1 MKKLV
6 AFGLLACPRRG
17 SRRVVGPG
25 LLSLIATA
33 GACGDSSSPVDG
45 GADVQTNDVATKD
58 VVEAGPS
65 CGTSG
70 WLTYGHDAART
81 FASDGCITGPLTPSW
96 TYAPTPKTNAKVN
109 AVYHALAAT
118 DAVYLQWAGSNDPY
132 IGTTAADGVSLTG
145 TRLWTYESGSDANM
159 GNWASVSGAN
169 LVLNDD
175 GIYWV
180 SLKDG
185 TSAKTTGVDWWG
197 QTIADNAGGAWFVT
211 TSKSDGP
218 GLFVGE
224 IDVTAKVIWSQ
235 NKQGTACGDALGD
248 KMGGI
253 ALDGGVLFYA
263 PQYSMGGTVQPTFKS
278 GVYAFDAV
286 AGTPKW
292 KVDTTTPSSTIS
304 AGNGLV
310 YLIESGNVVARKQTD
325 GTVAWTKPLA
335 GAGAQAPV
343 IAGSIVIVASTQ
355 GISSFDAKTGAPGWS
370 APITGAAAQAYSLTI
385 TNGCSGSQN
394 LGAAIATTMA
404 AAIPS
409 GTLVVTASDG
419 VHVLSLE
426 TGQDKWSGKIAG
438 AKYTVHDPVIVGK
451 NVYVVD
457 SPPGG
462 FAGFGPGQLIALSSP

>member
-1 MKKLV
+1 MKKLF
-6 AFGLLACPRRG
+6 AFGLLAC
-17 SRRVVGPG
+17 
-25 LLSLIATA
+25 
-33 GACGDSSSPVDG
+33 ACGGDSSPSDG
-45 GADVQTNDVATKD
+45 GADVQVGDVTTKD
-58 VVEAGPS
+58 VVEAGPQ

-81 FASDGCITGPLTPSW
+81 FASDGCVTGPLTPSW
-96 TYAPTPKTNAKVN
+96 TYTPTPKTNAKVN

-118 DAVYLQWAGSNDPY
+118 DGVYLQWAGSDDPY
-132 IGTTAADGVSLTG
+132 IGTTAADGLTTAG
-145 TRLWTYESGSDANM
+145 ARVWTYDSGSDANM
-159 GNWASVSGAN
+159 GNWASVSGTN

-185 TSAKTTGVDWWG
+185 TSTVTTGVDWWG
-197 QTIADNAGGAWFVT
+197 QTIADGAGGAWFVT

-224 IDVTAKVIWSQ
+224 IDATAKVTWSQ

-263 PQYSMGGTVQPTFKS
+263 PQYSKGGTVTPTFAS
-278 GVYAFDAV
+278 GLYAFDAK

-292 KVDTTTPSSTIS
+292 NVPTTPSSTIS

-325 GTVAWTKPLA
+325 GSVAWTKPLA

-343 IAGSIVIVASTQ
+343 IAGSIVIAAGSAGV
-355 GISSFDAKTGAPGWS
+355 SSFDATTGAPGW
-370 APITGAAAQAYSLTI
+370 ATPITGAAAQAYSLTI

-394 LGAAIATTMA
+394 LGAAIATTMS

-419 VHVLSLE
+419 VHVLSLSS
-426 TGQDKWSGKIAG
+426 GQDTWSGKITG
-438 AKYTVHDPVIVGK
+438 AKFTVHDPVIVGK
-451 NVYVVD
+451 TVYVVD
-457 SPPGG
+457 SPIGG
-462 FAGFGPGQLIALSSP
+462 VAGFGAGQLIALSGP

>member
-6 AFGLLACPRRG
+6 AAFGLALC
-17 SRRVVGPG
+17 
-25 LLSLIATA
+25 
-33 GACGDSSSPVDG
+33 ACGGDSNPIDG
-45 GADVQTNDVATKD
+45 GADVQTNDVVTKD
-58 VVEAGPS
+58 VVEAGPQ
-65 CGTSG
+65 CGTSA

-81 FASDGCITGPLTPSW
+81 FASDGCIVGPLTPAW
-96 TYAPTPKTNAKVN
+96 TYSPAPKTNATVN
-109 AVYHALAAT
+109 AVHHALAAT
-118 DAVYLQWAGSNDPY
+118 DAVYLQWANSDGQY
-132 IGTTAADGVSLTG
+132 IGTTAADGIST
-145 TRLWTYESGSDANM
+145 TTHMRIWTYDSGSDANM

-175 GIYWV
+175 GMYWV

-185 TSAKTTGVDWWG
+185 TSTITTGVDWWG

-224 IDVTAKVIWSQ
+224 IDATAKVTWSA

-263 PQYSMGGTVQPTFKS
+263 PQYSMGGTVQPTYKS
-278 GVYAFDAV
+278 GLYAFDATT
-286 AGTPKW
+286 GTQKW

-310 YLIESGNVVARKQTD
+310 YLIESGNIVARKQTD
-325 GTVAWTKPLA
+325 GSVGWTKPLA
-335 GAGAQAPV
+335 GAGSQAPV
-343 IAGSIVIVASTQ
+343 IAGSIVIAAS
-355 GISSFDAKTGAPGWS
+355 GAGVSSFDATTGTPGWS
-370 APITGAAAQAYSLTI
+370 TPLTGAAAQAYSLTI

-409 GTLVVTASDG
+409 GTLVVTATGG
-419 VHVLSLE
+419 VHVLSLS
-426 TGQDKWSGKIAG
+426 TGQDTWSGKIAG

-451 NVYVVD
+451 MVYVVD
-457 SPPGG
+457 SPAGG
-462 FAGFGPGQLIALSSP
+462 TAGFGPGQLIALSSP

>member
-1 MKKLV
+1 MKKLI
-6 AFGLLACPRRG
+6 AFGLLA
-17 SRRVVGPG
+17 
-25 LLSLIATA
+25 
-33 GACGDSSSPVDG
+33 ACGGDSSSVDGGG
-45 GADVQTNDVATKD
+45 GADVQTTDVAKD
-58 VVEAGPS
+58 VAVEAGPP
-65 CGTSG
+65 CGTNA
-70 WLTYGHDAART
+70 WLTYGHDGART

-96 TYAPTPKTNAKVN
+96 TYTPTPKTSAKVN

-118 DAVYLQWAGSNDPY
+118 DGVYLQWANSDGAY
-132 IGTTAADGVSLTG
+132 IGTTAADEIST
-145 TRLWTYESGSDANM
+145 TTHMRLWTYDSGSDANM
-159 GNWASVSGAN
+159 GNWASVSGTN

-175 GIYWV
+175 GMYWV

-185 TSAKTTGVDWWG
+185 TSATSTGVDWWG

-224 IDVTAKVIWSQ
+224 IDATAKVIWSQ
-235 NKQGTACGDALGD
+235 NKQGTACGDGLGD

-278 GVYAFDAV
+278 GLYAFDAA

-310 YLIESGNVVARKQTD
+310 YLIETGNVVARKQTD
-325 GTVAWTKPLA
+325 GSVAWTQPLA

-343 IAGSIVIVASTQ
+343 IAGSIVIAAGSQ
-355 GISSFDAKTGAPGWS
+355 GVSSFDATTGAPGWS
-370 APITGAAAQAYSLTI
+370 TPITGAAAQAYSLNI

-419 VHVLSLE
+419 VHVLSLS
-426 TGQDKWSGKIAG
+426 TGQDTWSGKITG
-438 AKYTVHDPVIVGK
+438 AKFKVHDPVIVGK
-451 NVYVVD
+451 MVYVVD
-457 SPPGG
+457 SPQGG
-462 FAGFGPGQLIALSSP
+462 TAGFGAGQLIALSAP